1 MAKAIWY
8 NLDYWLEHYCKTN
21 LKYNTIEAYKTL
33 INKYIKPE
41 LGKYRMSTITSQSYL
56 KHLYENSYKY
66 YHLEDVKNEYGKVVN
81 N

>member
-1 MAKAIWY
+1 
-8 NLDYWLEHYCKTN
+8 
-21 LKYNTIEAYKTL
+21 
-33 INKYIKPE
+33 
-41 LGKYRMSTITSQSYL
+41 MSTITSQSYL